1 MAEQLFKFTEAGQI
15 TRRERGRWAASAV
28 SLPRVAVGATIG
40 RGVRSSI
47 KTLWLTNSHISSPAG
62 GVEGA
67 AASSFIDRLR
77 DGWRPCP

>member
-1 MAEQLFKFTEAGQI
+1 MRSAALTPK
-15 TRRERGRWAASAV
+15 GRWAASTV

-47 KTLWLTNSHISSPAG
+47 KLLVNYSHISSPAG